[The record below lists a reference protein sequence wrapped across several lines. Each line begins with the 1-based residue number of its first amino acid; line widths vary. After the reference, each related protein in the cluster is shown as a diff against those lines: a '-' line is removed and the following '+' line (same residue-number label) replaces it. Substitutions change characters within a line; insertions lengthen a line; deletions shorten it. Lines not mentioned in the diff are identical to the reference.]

1 MVVPVVLLSGAAAV
15 AALRL
20 LVTRVQMALRLAAL
34 ALRHPLQG
42 LQYIMLAAVV
52 GVVLNLRVL
61 APQQVA
67 SVAAVRVAQ
76 QTQVD

>member
-1 MVVPVVLLSGAAAV
+1 MVERVPQLIGAVVV
-15 AALRL
+15 AALLL
-20 LVTRVQMALRLAAL
+20 LVTRAQMALRPAAL
-34 ALRHPLQG
+34 ALHHPLQG

-76 QTQVD
+76 QMQAD